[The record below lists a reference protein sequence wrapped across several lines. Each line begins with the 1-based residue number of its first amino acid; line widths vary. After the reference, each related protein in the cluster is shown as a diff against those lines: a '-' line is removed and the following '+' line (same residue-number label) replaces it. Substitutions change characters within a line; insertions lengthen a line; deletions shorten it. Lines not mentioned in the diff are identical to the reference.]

1 MKAYQA
7 MKTVNFK
14 HTYSEN
20 LVYHLLFCS
29 LVISLF
35 LSSYTGNRKLRPTL
49 VLGTLSM

>member
-7 MKTVNFK
+7 MQIVDFK
-14 HTYSEN
+14 HMYSEN

-29 LVISLF
+29 LVTSLF
-35 LSSYTGNRKLRPTL
+35 ISSYTGNRKLRPTL